1 MKIEKFSQEDKN
13 GYKIIG
19 ATFASSKNING
30 AFFDPVEVF
39 TKNLPEKFNFAHE
52 DKTTDYSTGTKI
64 IEKPKGEIVGDMLK
78 FTWDLETTNE
88 NFIKLI
94 DSDDFGGFSPE
105 LNPINKPLYGNKIG
119 VDKQGKEILERF
131 YRSGDLEWAE
141 TAILSK
147 SQKPGFVGA
156 NEYQLET
163 FEAILIEKIE
173 EEKPAVEEPKE
184 TFSKE
189 DFKKEILE
197 DVKNQIKESFDEIKK
212 SLEPKQ
218 EDLKEKEDKEKFEKI
233 QKENEQANEHFNQ
246 IAKAKANLD
255 TTKPFSKGENGGGS
269 NKAGEE
275 ARKSL
280 IKKLF

>member
-1 MKIEKFSQEDKN
+1 
-13 GYKIIG
+13 
-19 ATFASSKNING
+19 
-30 AFFDPVEVF
+30 
-39 TKNLPEKFNFAHE
+39 
-52 DKTTDYSTGTKI
+52 
-64 IEKPKGEIVGDMLK
+64 MLK

-189 DFKKEILE
+189 ITIDFVRRKFTQSLF
-197 DVKNQIKESFDEIKK
+197 SFHVGH
-212 SLEPKQ
+212 
-218 EDLKEKEDKEKFEKI
+218 
-233 QKENEQANEHFNQ
+233 HF
-246 IAKAKANLD
+246 IHS
-255 TTKPFSKGENGGGS
+255 TPGFS
-269 NKAGEE
+269 
-275 ARKSL
+275 
-280 IKKLF
+280 